1 MNEPV
6 ISPSESQTENRL
18 PDCVLM
24 KLSAT
29 PVETTPQEQVL
40 VLSSASSQLPVT
52 KKHHLYLTIRF
63 GEHREKI
70 RGGYVTFGLKRGVLK
85 VLLSNG
91 KIPLETIELAN
102 EFEVAVEVQNIQG
115 KTTEKHGSASL
126 AVTGGVSTGAKEAE
140 TATEMVK
147 QKVYQVI
154 LQGTEEAPIWIFKA
168 QNKEFFLTGLLKQ
181 TKLGTLENTNSG
193 CIKATFEASIKDIVL
208 VTGEGL
214 YPKDISRNKR
224 AIIEQMI
231 AIKLLKDKLNSC
243 LSQVELCHD

>member
-1 MNEPV
+1 MNQPV
-6 ISPSESQTENRL
+6 IPPSESQAENRL
-18 PDCVLM
+18 PDCVFM

-29 PVETTPQEQVL
+29 PVETSPQEQVL
-40 VLSSASSQLPVT
+40 VLSSTSSPLPVT

-70 RGGYVTFGLKRGVLK
+70 RGGYVTFGLKQGVLK
-85 VLLSNG
+85 VVLSNG

-140 TATEMVK
+140 TTTAMVK

-154 LQGTEEAPIWIFKA
+154 LQGTEEAPVWIFKA
-168 QNKEFFLTGLLKQ
+168 QNKELFLTGLLKQ
-181 TKLGTLENTNSG
+181 TKLGTLENTNPG
-193 CIKATFEASIKDIVL
+193 YVKATFKSSIRDVVL

-214 YPKDISRNKR
+214 YPKNISRNKR
-224 AIIEQMI
+224 AIIEQKI
-231 AIKLLKDKLNSC
+231 AHYLLKSKLDSC
-243 LSQVELCHD
+243 LSQIELCYD